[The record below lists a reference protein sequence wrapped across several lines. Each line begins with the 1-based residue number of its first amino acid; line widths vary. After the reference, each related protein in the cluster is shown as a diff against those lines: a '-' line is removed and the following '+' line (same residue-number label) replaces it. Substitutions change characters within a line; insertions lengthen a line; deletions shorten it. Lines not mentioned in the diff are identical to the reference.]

1 MAQMGGQPV
10 IILKQ
15 GTQRTRGRIAQKNN
29 IAAAKIIAEIVK
41 TTLGPKG
48 MDKIL
53 VDSLGDVIVTNDGA
67 TILDKMDVEHPAA
80 KMMVEVAK
88 SQDDTV
94 GDGTTTAVI
103 LAGELLKRAEEL
115 IEQRIHPS
123 TVIAG
128 YKKAL
133 DIALENM
140 DKVAK
145 PLKLEDKET
154 LKKIVMTSLG
164 SKSLG
169 FAAEHIADLAIEA
182 VLGIVEKRDGK
193 LVADKDHIQI
203 VKKIGKSLLESR
215 LVRGIIV
222 DKEVVH
228 AGMPKRVE
236 NAKIALLNSP
246 IEIEKTEFNAEIRIR
261 DPLKIKAFLDE
272 EAQILKE
279 MVDKLAEVGANV
291 VFCQKGIDDVAQF
304 FLAKAG
310 IMGVRRVKQSDME
323 KLSKATGARII
334 TNFEDLTEKD
344 LGKAGLVEERK
355 IGEDKMVFVEECDN
369 PKAVSI
375 LLRAGL
381 ERQLD
386 EAERALNDAIMNV
399 ISLIDNMKYV
409 PGGGA
414 TEEALAI
421 IIKKEASKYPGK
433 EQLAM
438 LAFADTLE
446 MIPRI
451 LAENAGLEPVEIL
464 TELRS
469 RHEKGETSYGLEVI
483 SGKVQDMFKAGI
495 IEPIKVKENALKSSF
510 EAAAMI
516 LRIDDVIAKVR
527 KSTSEGKKEEE
538 EEGGVA
544 GGEESFSSSSSF
556 T

>member
-1 MAQMGGQPV
+1 MAQVGGQPV
-10 IILKQ
+10 IILKE
-15 GTQRTRGRIAQKNN
+15 GTTRTRGRAAQKNN

-53 VDSLGDVIVTNDGA
+53 VDTIGDVVVTNDGA

-80 KMMVEVAK
+80 KMLIEVAK
-88 SQDDTV
+88 TQDDTV
-94 GDGTTTAVI
+94 GDGTTTAVV

-115 IEQRIHPS
+115 IEQKIHPS
-123 TVIAG
+123 MVIAG
-128 YKKAL
+128 YRRAL
-133 DIALENM
+133 EIALKNIER
-140 DKVAK
+140 VGK
-145 PLKLEDKET
+145 PVKLEDKKA
-154 LKKIVMTSLG
+154 LKKIVMTALG

-169 FAAEHIADLAIEA
+169 FATDHIANLAIDA

-203 VKKIGKSLLESR
+203 VKKIGKSLLESE
-215 LVRGIIV
+215 LVKGVIV

-228 AGMPKRVE
+228 AGMPKRVQ
-236 NAKIALLNSP
+236 NARIALINAP
-246 IEIEKTEFNAEIRIR
+246 FEIEKTEFSAEIRIR
-261 DPLKIKAFLDE
+261 DPLKIKQFLDE
-272 EAQILKE
+272 EARILKE
-279 MVDKLAEVGANV
+279 MVDKIVGVGANV
-291 VFCQKGIDDVAQF
+291 VFCQKGIDDAAQF

-310 IMGVRRVKQSDME
+310 ILAVRRVKQSDME
-323 KLSKATGARII
+323 KLSKATGARIV

-344 LGKAGLVEERK
+344 LGKAALVEERK
-355 IGEDKMVFVEECDN
+355 IGEDKMVFVEECEN

-386 EAERALNDAIMNV
+386 EAERALNDAIMNL

-414 TEEALAI
+414 TEEALAMTI
-421 IIKKEASKYPGK
+421 RKEASKYPGK

-438 LAFADTLE
+438 IAFAETLE
-446 MIPRI
+446 MIPRT

-464 TELRS
+464 TELRAK
-469 RHEKGETSYGLEVI
+469 HEKGETSYGIEVF
-483 SGKVQDMFKAGI
+483 SGKVQDMFNVGV

-516 LRIDDVIAKVR
+516 LRIDDVIAASR
-527 KSTSEGKKEEE
+527 KKEIPEKKSGEEE
-538 EEGGVA
+538 ET
-544 GGEESFSSSSSF
+544 SSSF
-556 T
+556 D